1 MAADSRETVQRPL
14 SPPVPEP
21 TPSGRGGPHR
31 KRESG
36 PPRRRAGLPPP
47 PRPATRT
54 QQPTLLWAAF
64 TLSHSVPGRPPPTCP
79 QPAPLSLRWHS
90 FPGARLGAEREVP
103 GPAPR
108 PGARRWKQRGLPGGG
123 RPRARNEEIVPREQ
137 SASLSGAGEAE
148 LCLLGRQASAG
159 PCARWSGGRSTPTPS
174 PSGLGSR
181 QEVPRVHLSCSPPEP
196 QVSGGETRHVQVFL
210 SRDQAERA
218 S

>member
-1 MAADSRETVQRPL
+1 MVWRPTRGKRFNGLYLSRSPSPHLPAEAAPTADG
-14 SPPVPEP
+14 SPGHPVAVL
-21 TPSGRGGPHR
+21 GC
-31 KRESG
+31 
-36 PPRRRAGLPPP
+36 PPP

-90 FPGARLGAEREVP
+90 FPGERLGAEREVP

-123 RPRARNEEIVPREQ
+123 RPRAQNEEIVPREQ

-159 PCARWSGGRSTPTPS
+159 PCARWSGGRSTPAPS

-181 QEVPRVHLSCSPPEP
+181 QEVPRVHLSCSP
-196 QVSGGETRHVQVFL
+196 
-210 SRDQAERA
+210 A
-218 S
+218 